1 MYKLKLVIKNSYPQ
15 PILLLDGFGY
25 WLYDSICRPVKDIYI
40 IIGWFW
46 VLVIRFHL
54 QTCKGCI
61 YNAAYA
67 SYEVPY
73 SESARHMQVH
83 NN

>member
-1 MYKLKLVIKNSYPQ
+1 MFSSGVIPIQRFRATFGSPCIMYKLELVIKNSYPI

-25 WLYDSICRPVKDIYI
+25 WLYDSICRPVKD
-40 IIGWFW
+40 
-46 VLVIRFHL
+46 V
-54 QTCKGCI
+54 

-73 SESARHMQVH
+73 SESARHMQMH